1 MADDEN
7 PEVRSAGG
15 EEAPASKKKAGKKN
29 VVKHAPKKKRN
40 MKKMAEKITVKKRIA
55 VKNVVKKGPPKRSA
69 PAAALAHAV
78 KPQATVSAIRPPVPA
93 GQADVQQPLK
103 ETDKSQTGR
112 LSVTGAS
119 ESSQPAATHRF
130 LPKVILL
137 IIVILVGFM
146 FVRPFA
152 NKDAAKEQTEMAA
165 PAVEQQAPA
174 VAAEEKAAP
183 AAEAA
188 VAGRPGDVH
197 ALREPAVYA
206 EKASEPASPPV
217 PAAPAPELAAPEQA
231 AAEPAPAAVAPATPT
246 TAAANWTDPAA
257 PSAGS
262 RRSRLMGEYE
272 ARRKAAWENSRRR
285 YERMRRPMPA
295 PWGVG
300 QGQRLYYVNPYQLRG
315 N

>member
-1 MADDEN
+1 
-7 PEVRSAGG
+7 
-15 EEAPASKKKAGKKN
+15 
-29 VVKHAPKKKRN
+29 
-40 MKKMAEKITVKKRIA
+40 
-55 VKNVVKKGPPKRSA
+55 
-69 PAAALAHAV
+69 
-78 KPQATVSAIRPPVPA
+78 
-93 GQADVQQPLK
+93 LK

-137 IIVILVGFM
+137 IILILVGFM

-174 VAAEEKAAP
+174 VAA
-183 AAEAA
+183 AEAA
-188 VAGRPGDVH
+188 VAGKPGDFH
-197 ALREPAVYA
+197 ALRQPAVYA

-231 AAEPAPAAVAPATPT
+231 AAEPAQAAVAPATPT

-272 ARRKAAWENSRRR
+272 ARRKAAWDNSRRR

-300 QGQRLYYVNPYQLRG
+300 QVQRLYYVNPYQLRG